1 MYPLLTVDL
10 NKIEANVKTVTGL
23 CREYR
28 LQVAGVTKVVRG
40 EPAIAS
46 AMVAGG
52 VTALA
57 DSHWENLRRLEGLGV
72 ERWMIRIPAIDE
84 AEPLVQNAE
93 GSLNSDADTLRALDR
108 AARRL
113 GRTHK
118 VILMADLGDLREGF
132 MDDST
137 LITTAHLV
145 QDEMP
150 GLVLAGVGVNLT
162 CFSFVQSDTEKLIHL
177 ARLADALGLPHP
189 IVSGG
194 NSATLDL
201 MLNGGIPVGIT
212 QLRLGESLLFGRERA
227 KYRYLPGTCNDAF
240 LLHAEIVEC
249 RDKPS
254 LPIGTIGS
262 DSYGHRPSFTDRGIR
277 RKAICAIGRQSIDC
291 ETMWPTDPGVQIL
304 GASSDHLMLDVTDS
318 EQSYHSGDIIQFRL
332 GYFSTMRA
340 YTSPYV
346 EIQYHG

>member
-10 NKIEANVKTVTGL
+10 NKIEANVKTVTRL

-145 QDEMP
+145 QDEMM
-150 GLVLAGVGVNLT
+150 
-162 CFSFVQSDTEKLIHL
+162 SD
-177 ARLADALGLPHP
+177 ADTIMEYLQNH
-189 IVSGG
+189 
-194 NSATLDL
+194 
-201 MLNGGIPVGIT
+201 LNGKVGE
-212 QLRLGESLLFGRERA
+212 QYANPYGDGR
-227 KYRYLPGTCNDAF
+227 
-240 LLHAEIVEC
+240 IVI
-249 RDKPS
+249 K
-254 LPIGTIGS
+254 
-262 DSYGHRPSFTDRGIR
+262 
-277 RKAICAIGRQSIDC
+277 
-291 ETMWPTDPGVQIL
+291 
-304 GASSDHLMLDVTDS
+304 
-318 EQSYHSGDIIQFRL
+318 
-332 GYFSTMRA
+332 
-340 YTSPYV
+340 
-346 EIQYHG
+346 